1 MDVVQFAILG
11 LGISAV
17 FALLAQGVV
26 LVYRTSGLLNFAH
39 GALAMVGAYTFYELN
54 MMRGVPYPLAVL
66 AAMAVPAA
74 VGAAFYWLVLRRLK
88 HSSPIVRIVAT
99 LGLLTV
105 LQSIA
110 TMRYEGEIKRV
121 PSVLPIESVT
131 VGGVTFGQDRLW
143 LIAIAGFITICLHL
157 LSTRT
162 IWGLAS
168 SAVAENQR
176 AASSLGWSA
185 DRLSAVSWALGSGLG
200 GLAAVLIIPLTGLM
214 VTNLTMLIIPALAVA
229 LLAGF
234 RSFSMIL
241 FAGIV
246 VGVIQ
251 SLTTRFVNITGVP
264 QSVAFLVIIAVLV
277 VRGQSLPLRSH
288 VLERLPALGSGRVNW
303 KLLVPIVATMAV
315 IVFFAPALWADAF
328 TMSFITVTM
337 LLSIVVVT
345 GYAGQ
350 LSLAQYALAGLGAL
364 IAGRLVAGLNLPFE
378 LALLGGVLGATV
390 GFSLEFLLFEHE
402 VSTSRL

>member
-1 MDVVQFAILG
+1 MPQAGPFNEEESSVMDVVQFAILG

-17 FALLAQGVV
+17 FTLLAQGVV

-66 AAMAVPAA
+66 AAMVVPAV
-74 VGAAFYWLVLRRLK
+74 VGAVFYWLVLRRLK
-88 HSSPIVRIVAT
+88 HASPIVRIVAT

-121 PSVLPIESVT
+121 PSALPLEPVT
-131 VGGVTFGQDRLW
+131 IGGVTFGQDRLW
-143 LIAIAGFITICLHL
+143 LIAIAGVITICLHL

-176 AASSLGWSA
+176 AAASLGWSA
-185 DRLSAVSWALGSGLG
+185 DRLSVVSWALGSSLG

-234 RSFSMIL
+234 RSFPMIL
-241 FAGIV
+241 FAGIA
-246 VGVIQ
+246 VGVAQ
-251 SLTTRFVNITGVP
+251 SLATRFVNVTGVP
-264 QSVAFLVIIAVLV
+264 QSVAFLVIVAVLV
-277 VRGQSLPLRSH
+277 VRGRSLPMRSH

-303 KLLVPIVATMAV
+303 KLLARL
-315 IVFFAPALWADAF
+315 LW
-328 TMSFITVTM
+328 
-337 LLSIVVVT
+337 
-345 GYAGQ
+345 
-350 LSLAQYALAGLGAL
+350 
-364 IAGRLVAGLNLPFE
+364 P
-378 LALLGGVLGATV
+378 
-390 GFSLEFLLFEHE
+390 
-402 VSTSRL
+402 SRS